1 MKLFWGN
8 AGKAIGKLLTTGAGT
23 VSLIMMVS
31 ALFFGIPIG
40 YAIGQASGLTA
51 ILLILIFG
59 VPLALVLLLA
69 TLGLVLTGVGWLVR
83 RGSDRVHKEGIRDSL
98 YRLLEQ
104 QRGRVSL
111 VQFASATRLEPGV
124 ARQYLD
130 AWARECDA
138 TFDVTDE
145 GDIYYVFANYPT
157 SLPQAEGRAVSF
169 DFTVHKQR
177 VRHIHSLH
185 L

>member
-8 AGKAIGKLLTTGAGT
+8 AGKTIGGLLTTGAGT

-51 ILLILIFG
+51 VLLILIFG
-59 VPLALVLLLA
+59 VPLAMVLLLA
-69 TLGLVLTGVGWLVR
+69 TLGLVLTGVGWLFR
-83 RGSDRVHKEGIRDSL
+83 RASDRVHREGIRDCL

-104 QRGRVSL
+104 QQGRVSL
-111 VQFASATRLEPGV
+111 VQFASTVRLEPGV

-138 TFDVTDE
+138 TFDVTDA
-145 GDIYYVFANYPT
+145 GDIYYVFAAYPT
-157 SLPQAEGRAVSF
+157 SLPQAEGTALPLGA
-169 DFTVHKQR
+169 TVRNQR
-177 VRHIHSLH
+177 IRHIHSLH